1 MSNQRSNCCR
11 KCIPQTRTARKE
23 CLYGRLPFIVLF
35 LALMIIVVVLYMSE
49 DEIPYPSADGIQ
61 PQDMTNYR
69 IEWKKY
75 VEDQRY
81 RKNLSHT
88 KCLEIDCSSSEKHNL
103 KDYYGEEF
111 SYKGELRD
119 SMAFGEGLGRY
130 IDRPQVTIDG
140 TWLENKR
147 HGLGT

>member
-1 MSNQRSNCCR
+1 
-11 KCIPQTRTARKE
+11 
-23 CLYGRLPFIVLF
+23 
-35 LALMIIVVVLYMSE
+35 
-49 DEIPYPSADGIQ
+49 
-61 PQDMTNYR
+61 MTNYR

-75 VEDQRY
+75 VENQRY
-81 RKNLSHT
+81 RENLSHT
-88 KCLEIDCSSSEKHNL
+88 KCLEIDCSSSGNLNL